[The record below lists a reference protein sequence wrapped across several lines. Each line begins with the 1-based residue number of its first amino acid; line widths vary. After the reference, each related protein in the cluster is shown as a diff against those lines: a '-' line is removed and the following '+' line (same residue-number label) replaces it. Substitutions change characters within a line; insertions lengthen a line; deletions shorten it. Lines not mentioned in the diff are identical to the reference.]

1 MLGWYPFYHNGEKL
15 LLPFKRKVNTMARK
29 KIKAVKPAP
38 IKARKLQPSVDD
50 SIPEG
55 FTMPASAQVPNWDY
69 EKKKVLQGDLVSVKT
84 ITKKK
89 PRKGESKTTRLMI
102 VREQS
107 GNLLQVWE
115 SASLH
120 GLFDEVKKGNSLYI
134 RFDGYGEK
142 IKGRMP
148 MKMFTAAYQK
158 GK

>member
-1 MLGWYPFYHNGEKL
+1 
-15 LLPFKRKVNTMARK
+15 MARK
-29 KIKAVKPAP
+29 KVKILKSSPV
-38 IKARKLQPSVDD
+38 KNRKLQPSVDD

-69 EKKKVLQGDLVSVKT
+69 EKKKVLQGDLVSVKV

-102 VREQS
+102 VREES